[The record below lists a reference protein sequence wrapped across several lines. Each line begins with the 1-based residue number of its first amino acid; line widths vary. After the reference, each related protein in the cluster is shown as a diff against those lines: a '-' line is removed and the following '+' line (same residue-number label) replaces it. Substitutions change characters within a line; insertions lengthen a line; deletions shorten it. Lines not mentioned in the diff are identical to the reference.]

1 MARYLLNSP
10 VLTGYGHYHFEGP
23 LPLDVA
29 RRFAAKPGVVSAIG
43 HDGAARFLSACLGLP
58 VVCARITVAMQPGD
72 QALVLRLLQRL
83 PEGMVLDESA
93 LAATA
98 HEFALLTLVAPR

>member
-1 MARYLLNSP
+1 MARYLLSSP

-23 LPLDVA
+23 LPLDVV
-29 RRFAAKPGVVSAIG
+29 RQFAAQPGVVSAIG

-58 VVCARITVAMQPGD
+58 VACARIAVAMQPGD

-83 PEGMVLDESA
+83 PEGVVLDELA

-98 HEFALLTLVAPR
+98 HEFALLTLVAPS